1 MKVNTRI
8 ELEFAGVTLPI
19 VKDAEGREAV
29 PLKPISDVFGLIWH
43 RQFRKIMPEEGTC
56 VTPMCNADTEKQPIS
71 DAEPPENKGKISYLE
86 RLLGA
91 SVLPVNYAGQVRD
104 MLCIRLDRV
113 ETWILQVNPDRVR
126 AAGNETGA
134 DFIEHKHHEW
144 ADLIHAYETREGG
157 MMQALDAE
165 TRATAINIRLY
176 LAVIREK
183 RNATSERELK
193 ALDAIAEALA
203 AKAGAPYQPELLGQ

>member
-19 VKDAEGREAV
+19 VKDADGREAV
-29 PLKPISDVFGLIWH
+29 PLKPISDVFGLKWEE
-43 RQFRKIMPEEGTC
+43 QRKKIILENGTC
-56 VTPMCNADTEKQPIS
+56 TPDSRGAGAEKQPVS
-71 DAEPPENKGKISYLE
+71 DTPLPEKKGKNAYLG

-91 SVLPVNYAGQVRD
+91 SVLPVSFAGQVRD

-134 DFIEHKHHEW
+134 DFIEQKHHEW

-157 MMQALDAE
+157 MMQAVSAE
-165 TRATAINIRLY
+165 TRETAINIRLY
-176 LAVIREK
+176 LSVLRAK
-183 RNATSERELK
+183 RDTTDEHDRK
-193 ALDAIAEALA
+193 ALGSMAESLA
-203 AKAGAPYQPELLGQ
+203 VKAGAPYQRDLIES